1 MEQLQPS
8 DRISITIFDER
19 VESLVPSQQ
28 AQDKAAIFAQIHRIQ
43 PRGSTALHDGWVA
56 GGVQV
61 SGHLNHE
68 HLNRIVLLSDGLANV
83 GVTNPDEI
91 ANHVHGL
98 SQRGVSTTAIG
109 VGDDY
114 DENLLEA
121 IARSGDGNFYHIES
135 PRQLPVIFES
145 ELLGLMAT
153 LGQKVSLGIEPLGE
167 VRVSDVLN
175 DLDRNTY
182 GRYQLTNLIVG
193 CPIEVVVRLHIP
205 ALTQSIA
212 LCHFRLA
219 WNDPEQQE
227 RQVLR
232 ATLRLPVVS
241 AAQLEEFSLN
251 PEVQQASALLMAAHA
266 RQEAVRQIDLGD
278 YTKAKSSLQNARN
291 QILACPPSSVTEK
304 EAELL
309 QILEADLD
317 QGDFKKSRKKAL
329 YESYSRTRSRPHQ

>member
-1 MEQLQPS
+1 M
-8 DRISITIFDER
+8 
-19 VESLVPSQQ
+19 
-28 AQDKAAIFAQIHRIQ
+28 
-43 PRGSTALHDGWVA
+43 
-56 GGVQV
+56 
-61 SGHLNHE
+61 
-68 HLNRIVLLSDGLANV
+68 
-83 GVTNPDEI
+83 
-91 ANHVHGL
+91 
-98 SQRGVSTTAIG
+98 
-109 VGDDY
+109 
-114 DENLLEA
+114 
-121 IARSGDGNFYHIES
+121 
-135 PRQLPVIFES
+135 PVIFES

-153 LGQKVSLGIEPLGE
+153 LGHKVSLGIEPLGE
-167 VRVSDVLN
+167 VKVSDVLN

-219 WNDPEQQE
+219 WDDPEQQE

-241 AAQLEEFSLN
+241 AAQLEEFPLN
-251 PEVQQASALLMAAHA
+251 PEVQQASALLMAARA

-291 QILACPPSSVTEK
+291 QILACPSSSVTEK

-309 QILEADLD
+309 QILDADLD

-329 YESYSRTRSRPHQ
+329 FESYSRTRSRPNQ